1 MFRVRALLVPPL
13 VQPKLPEFPLGVL
26 MLTLA
31 VPGPVMSAVVSVA
44 CNWDSLRTWVLRV
57 VPLITT
63 TEDDTM
69 WLPFTL
75 SKNPCCTCANVMVVG
90 EREEM
95 DGAGRA
101 LPQRGFR
108 ALQPCR
114 TSTASSNVLRG
125 CKEA

>member
-1 MFRVRALLVPPL
+1 MVRVRTLLVPPL
-13 VQPKLPEFPLGVL
+13 VQPKLPELPLGVL
-26 MLTLA
+26 MVTLA
-31 VPGPVMSAVVSVA
+31 VPGPMISAVVSLA
-44 CNWDSLRTWVLRV
+44 CNWDLLRTWVLRV

-69 WLPFTL
+69 SLPFTV
-75 SKNPCCTCANVMVVG
+75 SSNPFCTCANVTVVG
-90 EREEM
+90 ERDEM

-114 TSTASSNVLRG
+114 TSMASSNVLSGRRV
-125 CKEA
+125 A